1 MSDNGPDIGI
11 DSPIGGIS
19 QPKSNK
25 KLFIFGGLGC
35 LGLIGL
41 VCIGFVVVGIIFG
54 GPAIAF
60 INENTAQIEAS
71 PEVADAL
78 GGPVTVSQ
86 PQTTRDPNNPE
97 GMIFRGTVAGTER
110 NGTYVIEAT
119 MEGGKLVREAIY
131 LEVEGQ
137 TIDLDPESMFNIEI
151 DDGA

>member
-1 MSDNGPDIGI
+1 MSDKGPDFGI
-11 DSPIGGIS
+11 DSPVGGIS

-41 VCIGFVVVGIIFG
+41 VCIGFLAVGIIFG

-60 INENTAQIEAS
+60 INENIVQIEAS

-78 GGPVTVSQ
+78 GAPVKVGQ
-86 PQTTRDPNNPE
+86 PQTNRDPNNPN

-119 MEGGKLVREAIY
+119 MESGKLVREAIY

-137 TIDLDPESMFNIEI
+137 TIDLDPEAMFDVEV